1 MSVIVSIDG
10 KPYIFTKGASDFLL
24 PHCSNFVDR
33 NAKVQVIDQTFKN
46 MLASN
51 LS

>member
-24 PHCSNFVDR
+24 PHCSNFVDHTDV
-33 NAKVQVIDQTFKN
+33 KVIDQTFKN